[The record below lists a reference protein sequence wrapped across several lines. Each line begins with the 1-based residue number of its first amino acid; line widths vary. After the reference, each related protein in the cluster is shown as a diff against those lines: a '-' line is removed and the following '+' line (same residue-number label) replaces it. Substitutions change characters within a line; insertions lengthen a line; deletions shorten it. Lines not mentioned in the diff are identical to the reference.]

1 MTMTTTETP
10 RIWIADLAAYNN
22 GVLHGRWVDAT
33 DAAEL
38 TEAKDQIL
46 ASSPEPGAEE
56 WAIHDYDGF
65 GSDLTYKLGEYA
77 SFDTIAKLG
86 ALIEE
91 YGDEF
96 LAYVSAVE
104 PAPEDI
110 DERSFQEARRGAW
123 DSEADWARDRVES
136 LGYEG
141 VQPGEY
147 VPKDDRGWSSSD
159 GAIDVIDL
167 LLNHLDLDMVAR
179 DCSANGEVDFATVNG
194 TVYAFDPNAG
204 R

>member
-1 MTMTTTETP
+1 VITVTDTP

-33 DAAEL
+33 DADEL
-38 TEAKDQIL
+38 NEAKDAII
-46 ASSPEPGAEE
+46 ASSPIEGAEE

-65 GSDLTYKLGEYA
+65 GDLTYKLGEYA
-77 SFDTIAKLG
+77 SFDTVAKIG

-96 LAYVSAVE
+96 IAWVDAVE
-104 PAPEDI
+104 PDLEDI

-147 VPKDDRGWSSSD
+147 VPKERGGWSSSE

-194 TVYAFDPNAG
+194 QLYAFDPNA
-204 R
+204 